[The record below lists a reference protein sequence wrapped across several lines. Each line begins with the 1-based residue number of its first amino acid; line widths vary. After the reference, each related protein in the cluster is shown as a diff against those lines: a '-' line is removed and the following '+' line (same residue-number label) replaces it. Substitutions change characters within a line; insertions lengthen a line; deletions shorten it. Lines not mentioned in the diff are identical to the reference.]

1 MVERGILYFIVY
13 LFLLHGLVKGFEV
26 RGHNGNK
33 GHQTLTEKP
42 CVSIVVTDSETYK
55 GTVYLIYLFNIFI
68 VSYFNYLSEEG
79 TSTLR
84 FKNVRE
90 LLKLRD
96 GILFSSIL
104 ASSLCLMTIIETNS
118 DDGILEIIDMVNDFR
133 VDTKHLSLKV
143 SNFNENMLGNITINY
158 DVTIEHRAKGKV
170 N

>member
-84 FKNVRE
+84 FKNVKE
-90 LLKLRD
+90 LLKLRED
-96 GILFSSIL
+96 ILFSSRSKWRVDPLSTMVL
-104 ASSLCLMTIIETNS
+104 ADRSVEDTRVVAGRDIV
-118 DDGILEIIDMVNDFR
+118 DGIRQRVLHGGRWEIHLRVFR
-133 VDTKHLSLKV
+133 PRIHL
-143 SNFNENMLGNITINY
+143 
-158 DVTIEHRAKGKV
+158 
-170 N
+170 